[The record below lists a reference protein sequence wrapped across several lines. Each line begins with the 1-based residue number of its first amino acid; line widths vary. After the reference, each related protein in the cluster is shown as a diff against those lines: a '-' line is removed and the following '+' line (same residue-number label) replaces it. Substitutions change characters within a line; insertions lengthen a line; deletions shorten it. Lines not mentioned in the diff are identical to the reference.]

1 LKDLNIKILYIYLT
15 RLFTQISGSR
25 GLKCGTSKR
34 VCLLTSKREGTQYL
48 YILLQL
54 FRKSAAVFRGL
65 FSFLGSLANKL
76 FNENSV
82 CGTEARRWG
91 MSWWSVAERILSFE
105 TFSSGGGR
113 DSHVADG
120 ATWMPAQV
128 LLLRDIVGSRG
139 LPVFGMCAQ
148 LVFQ

>member
-1 LKDLNIKILYIYLT
+1 M
-15 RLFTQISGSR
+15 G
-25 GLKCGTSKR
+25 
-34 VCLLTSKREGTQYL
+34 
-48 YILLQL
+48 
-54 FRKSAAVFRGL
+54 
-65 FSFLGSLANKL
+65 
-76 FNENSV
+76 NELV
-82 CGTEARRWG
+82 EY
-91 MSWWSVAERILSFE
+91 VAERILSFE
-105 TFSSGGGR
+105 TLSSGGGR